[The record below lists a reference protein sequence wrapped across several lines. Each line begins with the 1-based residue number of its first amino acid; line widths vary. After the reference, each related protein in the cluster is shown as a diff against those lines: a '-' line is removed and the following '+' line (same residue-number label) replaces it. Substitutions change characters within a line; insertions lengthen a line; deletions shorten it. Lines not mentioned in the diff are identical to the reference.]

1 MFSEEE
7 AIRYGLKEIQKT
19 MTGKKVAMVQTC
31 EETEGGVLRMVK
43 EIEVYLEGDQLED
56 QIKYGE

>member
-1 MFSEEE
+1 MFSEEV

-19 MTGKKVAMVQTC
+19 KTGKKVAMVQTC

-43 EIEVYLEGDQLED
+43 EIEVYLEGDQLEE